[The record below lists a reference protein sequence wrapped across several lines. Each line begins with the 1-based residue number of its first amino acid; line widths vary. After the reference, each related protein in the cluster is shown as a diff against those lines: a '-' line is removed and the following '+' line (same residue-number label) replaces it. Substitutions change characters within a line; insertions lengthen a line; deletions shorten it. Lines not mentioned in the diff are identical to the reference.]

1 MPYECLKIN
10 NCMQHGVNYGEGGI
24 DTTPVKR
31 ARLQQP
37 PPPTNFGKVS
47 PTAVSMAPVITAPL
61 KAFQASKASKER
73 VEKLQAITQARFGR
87 ALRTNNG
94 IMLARCIE
102 SGYSPSL
109 SEWLHIIGKLHVT
122 TSLKCVQLVPSLGNS
137 CLGVAIKRQHR
148 QLFQRVIDRVERVSS
163 VNMEYLLTVPAVYL
177 DGCLKKGMDPN
188 LPLKNRRLPLEYA
201 CAHSRLSHIEMLL
214 NDPRIQVSQTVCRF
228 LIRQP
233 KQQRFSQRA
242 IELCDDI
249 VATMILEAV
258 VANVNPA
265 LIAIMTKLEPTYQT
279 SATWDELT
287 HLLMCPILND
297 YSTDMVKTINNHYF
311 DRDSLLTW
319 VHSKHTDPL
328 TREPLEEADLQVRA
342 EFLQFYATA
351 LQLLIQKL

>member
-1 MPYECLKIN
+1 
-10 NCMQHGVNYGEGGI
+10 MQHGVNYREGGI
-24 DTTPVKR
+24 EFIDPTPVKR
-31 ARLQQP
+31 ARIQP
-37 PPPTNFGKVS
+37 PVVPIGPPDKSQLGKLSMTVTPTTTTVS
-47 PTAVSMAPVITAPL
+47 LTPAP
-61 KAFQASKASKER
+61 SKVSKER
-73 VEKLQAITQARFGR
+73 IEKLQAITQIRFGR
-87 ALRTNNG
+87 ALRMNNG

-109 SEWLHIIGKLHVT
+109 TEWLHIIGKLHVT
-122 TSLKCVQLVPSLGNS
+122 TSLKCVQLVPSLGNG

-201 CAHSRLSHIEMLL
+201 CAHSRISHIEMLL
-214 NDPRIQVSQTVCRF
+214 NDARIQVSQTVCRF

-279 SATWDELT
+279 SPTWDELT

-297 YSTDMVKTINNHYF
+297 YSTDMVKTTNNHYF

-319 VHSKHTDPL
+319 VNSKHTDPL
-328 TREPLEEADLQVRA
+328 TREPLEEVDLQVRS
-342 EFLQFYATA
+342 EFLQLYAIA